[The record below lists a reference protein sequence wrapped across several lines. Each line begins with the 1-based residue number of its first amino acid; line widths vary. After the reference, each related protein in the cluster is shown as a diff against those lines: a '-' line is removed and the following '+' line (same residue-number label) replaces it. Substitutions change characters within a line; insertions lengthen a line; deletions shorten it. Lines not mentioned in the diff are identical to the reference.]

1 MMFQKKIDRAMD
13 WLKDKNKDKEK
24 RQYDDYMEDD
34 YIELEKG
41 DRLAMFIS
49 AVLVFGPVFLILI
62 GLLLLT
68 FNY

>member
-13 WLKDKNKDKEK
+13 WLKEKNTTNEIEEK
-24 RQYDDYMEDD
+24 YQED

-41 DRLAMFIS
+41 DRLAIFIS
-49 AVLVFGPVFLILI
+49 AILVFGPIFLILI

>member
-1 MMFQKKIDRAMD
+1 MFQKKIDRAMD
-13 WLKDKNKDKEK
+13 WLKDKNKDKK
-24 RQYDDYMEDD
+24 KCQYDDYMEDD

>member
-1 MMFQKKIDRAMD
+1 MFQKKIDRAMD
-13 WLKDKNKDKEK
+13 WLKEKNKTNEIEEK
-24 RQYDDYMEDD
+24 YQED

-41 DRLAMFIS
+41 DRLAIFIS
-49 AVLVFGPVFLILI
+49 AILVFGPIFLILI

>member
-13 WLKDKNKDKEK
+13 WLKEKNKTNEIEEK
-24 RQYDDYMEDD
+24 YQED

-41 DRLAMFIS
+41 DRLAIFIS
-49 AVLVFGPVFLILI
+49 AILVFGPIFLILI

>member
-1 MMFQKKIDRAMD
+1 MFQKKIDRAMD
-13 WLKDKNKDKEK
+13 WLKEKNTTNEIEEK
-24 RQYDDYMEDD
+24 YQED

-41 DRLAMFIS
+41 DRLAIFIS
-49 AVLVFGPVFLILI
+49 AILVFGPIFLILI